1 MDHGRSYRERP
12 RPGRLARVKLRIEKA
27 WVDLTAENAAKLP
40 GQLGVYQVA
49 DATGAVAHI
58 GYAGAREL
66 FGLRSA
72 LQREAGSHPTGHRFR
87 VEVNTQYQS
96 RWRELLMLH
105 VLDHGALPP
114 ENETDRP
121 ASLGRLG

>member
-1 MDHGRSYRERP
+1 MRRGAQA
-12 RPGRLARVKLRIEKA
+12 GRLPPVKLRLDKPWLE
-27 WVDLTAENAAKLP
+27 LTPENVRRLP
-40 GQLGVYQVA
+40 GQLGVYEVA
-49 DATGAVAHI
+49 SPDGATEHI

-72 LQREAGSHPTGHRFR
+72 LERELAVRPQGARFR
-87 VEVNTQYQS
+87 VEVNTQYQT

-105 VLDHGALPP
+105 VLDHGSLPP
-114 ENETDRP
+114 ANERDRP

>member
-1 MDHGRSYRERP
+1 M
-12 RPGRLARVKLRIEKA
+12 KLRLEKP
-27 WVDLTAENAAKLP
+27 WLDLNADNVRRLP

-49 DATGAVAHI
+49 NGDGAIVHI

-72 LQREAGSHPTGHRFR
+72 LERELSAHPDGARFR

-105 VLDHGALPP
+105 VMDHGALPP
-114 ENETDRP
+114 GNETHRP
-121 ASLGRLG
+121 ATLGRLS

>member
-1 MDHGRSYRERP
+1 M
-12 RPGRLARVKLRIEKA
+12 KLRLEKP
-27 WVDLTAENAAKLP
+27 WLDLTAENVRRLP

-49 DATGAVAHI
+49 DASGAVLHI

-72 LQREAGSHPTGHRFR
+72 LERALAAHPTGTQFR

-105 VLDHGALPP
+105 KLDHGALPP
-114 ENETDRP
+114 GNEADRP
-121 ASLGRLG
+121 ATLGRLS

>member
-1 MDHGRSYRERP
+1 M
-12 RPGRLARVKLRIEKA
+12 KLRLEKP
-27 WVDLTAENAAKLP
+27 WNELTAENVRRLP

-49 DATGAVAHI
+49 RADGAIEHI
-58 GYAGAREL
+58 GFAGAREL

-72 LQREAGSHPTGHRFR
+72 LERKLAAHASGSRFR

-105 VLDHGALPP
+105 VMDHGALPP
-114 ENETDRP
+114 GNESDRP
-121 ASLGRLG
+121 ATLGRLS

>member
-1 MDHGRSYRERP
+1 M
-12 RPGRLARVKLRIEKA
+12 KLRLEKP
-27 WVDLTAENAAKLP
+27 WVDLTAENVRRLP

-49 DATGAVAHI
+49 GADGAVEHI

-72 LQREAGSHPTGHRFR
+72 LERELAAHPSGARFR
-87 VEVNTQYQS
+87 VEVNSQYQS

-105 VLDHGALPP
+105 VMDHGTLPP
-114 ENETDRP
+114 GNESDRP
-121 ASLGRLG
+121 ATLGRLS

>member
-1 MDHGRSYRERP
+1 M
-12 RPGRLARVKLRIEKA
+12 KLRLEKP
-27 WVDLTAENAAKLP
+27 WFDLTPENVRRLP
-40 GQLGVYQVA
+40 GQLGVYQVG
-49 DATGAVAHI
+49 DAGGTVQRI

-72 LQREAGSHPTGHRFR
+72 LEREMGSASPGSRFR

-105 VLDHGALPP
+105 MLDHGTLPQL
-114 ENETDRP
+114 NESYRP
-121 ASLGRLG
+121 ATLGRLR

>member
-1 MDHGRSYRERP
+1 M
-12 RPGRLARVKLRIEKA
+12 KLRLEKP
-27 WVDLTAENAAKLP
+27 WMDLTAENVARLP

-49 DATGAVAHI
+49 AADGQIEHI

-72 LQREAGSHPTGHRFR
+72 LERELRQHPAGARFR

-114 ENETDRP
+114 GNQTDRP
-121 ASLGRLG
+121 ATLGRLR

>member
-1 MDHGRSYRERP
+1 M
-12 RPGRLARVKLRIEKA
+12 KLRLEKP
-27 WVDLTAENAAKLP
+27 WVELTPENVRKLP

-49 DATGAVAHI
+49 DADGRVAHI
-58 GYAGAREL
+58 GYAGARAL

-72 LQREAGSHPTGHRFR
+72 VERELAAHPGGARFR

-105 VLDHGALPP
+105 VLDHGELPP
-114 ENETDRP
+114 GNAADRP
-121 ASLGRLG
+121 ATLGRLG

>member
-1 MDHGRSYRERP
+1 
-12 RPGRLARVKLRIEKA
+12 VKLRLEKP
-27 WVDLTAENAAKLP
+27 WVDLTAENVRRLP

-49 DATGAVAHI
+49 DAEGVLLRI

-72 LQREAGSHPTGHRFR
+72 LERERALAMPGSRFR

-105 VLDHGALPP
+105 VLDHGSLPP
-114 ENETDRP
+114 GNEPDRP
-121 ASLGRLG
+121 PKLGRLN

>member
-1 MDHGRSYRERP
+1 M
-12 RPGRLARVKLRIEKA
+12 KLRLEKPWIE
-27 WVDLTAENAAKLP
+27 LNAESVRRLP

-49 DATGAVAHI
+49 DADGSVRRI

-72 LQREAGSHPTGHRFR
+72 LERELAGAAGTRFR

-105 VLDHGALPP
+105 VMDHGALPLG
-114 ENETDRP
+114 NETYRP
-121 ASLGRLG
+121 ATLGRLR

>member
-1 MDHGRSYRERP
+1 M
-12 RPGRLARVKLRIEKA
+12 KLRLEKP
-27 WVDLTAENAAKLP
+27 WIDLNAENAAKLP
-40 GQLGVYQVA
+40 GQLGVFQVA
-49 DATGAVAHI
+49 DATGSIQHI
-58 GYAGAREL
+58 GFAGAREL

-72 LQREAGSHPTGHRFR
+72 LQREYASHPSGHRFR
-87 VEVNTQYQS
+87 VEVNNQYQT

-105 VLDHGALPP
+105 VLDHGALPT